1 MGGRTILH
9 TGKVPRVFDSLTQ
22 KITHLHPQISLNDV
36 QLFGSL
42 TEGLEVVCKIIAR
55 YAAIEKLYLRQST
68 SIENQLENSII
79 AVYASILSFFS
90 KCQKFFDLG
99 LAQRLARSVTQTPE
113 QLSKKYLDKIAVC
126 DSNVK
131 ELTGI
136 IDTERAQ
143 LYGARQ
149 SSMNDQIDDLGNH
162 INTLQIESKDSASK
176 LEALLA
182 SFHGPLVRTVE
193 QVSALT
199 KGLAHSKTEKKMEKE
214 RLEILLW
221 LSNVQYKQH
230 HRSISET
237 LLEGTG
243 SWLLAKRQFVEWR
256 NSSVSSVL
264 WLHGIRGSSTT
275 CLV

>member
-1 MGGRTILH
+1 M
-9 TGKVPRVFDSLTQ
+9 
-22 KITHLHPQISLNDV
+22 
-36 QLFGSL
+36 
-42 TEGLEVVCKIIAR
+42 VCNIIAR
-55 YAAIEKLYLRQST
+55 YALIEKLYLRQSAL
-68 SIENQLENSII
+68 IDNQLENSIL

-99 LAQRLARSVTQTPE
+99 LAQRLARSITQTPE
-113 QLSKKYLDKIAVC
+113 QLSNKYLDKIAVY
-126 DSNVK
+126 DSKVK
-131 ELTGI
+131 ELLGI

-143 LYGARQ
+143 LSGARQ
-149 SSMNDQIDDLGNH
+149 SSMTDQIDDLGNH

-182 SFHGPLVRTVE
+182 SFHDPLVRTVE

-199 KGLAHSKTEKKMEKE
+199 KSLAHSKTEDQMEEE
-214 RLEILLW
+214 RLKILLW

-230 HRSISET
+230 HRSISKT

-243 SWLLAKRQFVEWR
+243 SWLLGKLQFIEWR